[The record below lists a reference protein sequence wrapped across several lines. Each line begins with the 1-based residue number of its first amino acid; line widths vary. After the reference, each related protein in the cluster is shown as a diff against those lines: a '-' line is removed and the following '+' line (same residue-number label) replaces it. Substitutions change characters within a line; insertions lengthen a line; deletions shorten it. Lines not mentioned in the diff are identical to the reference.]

1 MARFH
6 AEGLRGLQISTLT
19 ICRLQN
25 ARTHLDVVTDRLWRT
40 WWQPYGETLESV
52 QSALSAVLDAKEFPF
67 TLVALLEGQFAGT
80 VTAIDSDIFERPEL
94 SPCLAALWVE
104 DWARGKGVAR
114 ALVAEVT
121 MRLRQ
126 LEHHTVYLSAKP
138 PLQAFYERLGWQ
150 IIEQNVGLE
159 LLTIFSRDLPLSS
172 SHDKTS

>member
-1 MARFH
+1 M
-6 AEGLRGLQISTLT
+6 
-19 ICRLQN
+19 
-25 ARTHLDVVTDRLWRT
+25 DVVTDRLWRT